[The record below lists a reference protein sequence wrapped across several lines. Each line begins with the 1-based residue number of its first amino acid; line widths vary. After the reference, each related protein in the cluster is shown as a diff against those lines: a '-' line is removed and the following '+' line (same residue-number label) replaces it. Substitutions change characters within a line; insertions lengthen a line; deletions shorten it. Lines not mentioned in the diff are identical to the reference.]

1 MEIIGFEAI
10 VRMSK
15 LCVPYRKVIVM
26 PSASDRIRSEVEL
39 WAGVTSGP
47 HRFNGIEFM
56 LGRAEIGHLHGDALL
71 DIAFTIA
78 VRDALIAEGKAQPH
92 HIAPEAGWI
101 SFRLRTPE
109 DAEHA
114 IWLLR
119 LSYLRHVL
127 INQRKRSGLEA
138 VRRLDVRS
146 DLNALNLSPV
156 LYSVFEDYINR
167 QHTREGTQN
176 AE

>member
-1 MEIIGFEAI
+1 MEFLRFEAI

-15 LCVPYRKVIVM
+15 LCVPYRKAIAM
-26 PSASDRIRSEVEL
+26 AARDQIRSEVES

-47 HRFNGIEFM
+47 HQFNGLEFM
-56 LGRAEIGHLHGDALL
+56 LGQAEIGHLHGDSLL
-71 DIAFTIA
+71 DIAFTMA

-92 HIAPEAGWI
+92 HIVPDGGWI

-109 DAEHA
+109 DADHA

-127 INQRKRSGLEA
+127 LNQRKRSGIEA
-138 VRRLDVRS
+138 VSRVDVRS
-146 DLNALNLSPV
+146 AVDALDLSPV
-156 LYSVFEDYINR
+156 LRALFEDYINR
-167 QHTREGTQN
+167 QRSKEGTQN